1 MTRRQDL
8 KHYRHSLGEIREIMN
23 SMKTLAYMETRKLSR
38 FIEAQ
43 HNVVATLERVAK
55 DFLSF
60 YPQTLSEME
69 ALSSLYLI
77 VGSERGFCGD
87 LNQTLIRHVEAVLK
101 KQSVG
106 KTMLMTV
113 GRRLHGLVAEN
124 VLVNIPM
131 DGANIVEE
139 VSDILGRIVQQLA
152 VLQQQNGVFSV
163 YVIYYANEG
172 IRKRQLIP
180 PFQDCLP
187 DKTNLLH
194 PPALN
199 LTPETFMLGLAEQYL
214 FAVLHEVLY
223 VSLMSENHH
232 RMLHLEG
239 AVKHLDGKLD
249 NIARRYNL
257 LRQEEIIEEIEII
270 LLNSGSA

>member
-8 KHYRHSLGEIREIMN
+8 KHFRHSLGEIREIMN

-38 FIEAQ
+38 FIDAQ
-43 HNVVATLERVAK
+43 HNVVATLERVAS

-60 YPQTLSEME
+60 YPEALSEME

-101 KQSVG
+101 NQSAD

-113 GRRLHGLVAEN
+113 GRKLHGLVAEN
-124 VLVNIPM
+124 DLVNILM

-139 VSDILGRIVQQLA
+139 VPDVLGRIVQQLA
-152 VLQQQNGVFSV
+152 VLQQQNSVFPV
-163 YVIYYANEG
+163 YAIYYGNEG
-172 IRKRQLIP
+172 ILERQLIP
-180 PFQDCLP
+180 PFQDCLHG
-187 DKTNLLH
+187 DTNILH

-199 LTPETFMLGLAEQYL
+199 LIPETFMLGLAEQYL

-239 AVKHLDGKLD
+239 AVKHLDDKLD

-270 LLNSGSA
+270 LLNSGGV